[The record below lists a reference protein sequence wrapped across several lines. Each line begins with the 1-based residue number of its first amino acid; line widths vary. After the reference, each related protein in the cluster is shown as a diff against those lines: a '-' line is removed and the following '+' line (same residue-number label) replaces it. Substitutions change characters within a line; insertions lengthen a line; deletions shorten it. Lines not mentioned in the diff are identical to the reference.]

1 MFTFYYMHGV
11 SYNHS
16 PTVEKILIICT
27 QMLNKYN
34 LLQTSKV
41 HFIESM
47 MAKLSYSTTV
57 GLSGLVLANMAGA

>member
-1 MFTFYYMHGV
+1 
-11 SYNHS
+11 
-16 PTVEKILIICT
+16 
-27 QMLNKYN
+27 MLNKYN